1 MEIENFGGGDIKV
14 VAVENNPQIA
24 QIYKDFFPDD
34 EVIIADAHQ
43 YLLEHF
49 KEFDFIWSSPPC
61 PSHSKIRLTLG
72 VGTGQNEAIYPDM
85 KLYEEILLLKHY
97 FKGEWVVENVVSYY
111 TPLIKPYEVERHY
124 FWSSFVITKKDFDTL
139 FRLRTDNNK
148 TKQEALGFDVSK
160 YKEVDKTKILRNC
173 VAPEVGLFIFNL
185 AFKEKQEVLL

>member
-1 MEIENFGGGDIKV
+1 VEIENFGGGDIKV

>member
-1 MEIENFGGGDIKV
+1 M